1 LQAGLTGFLI
11 STRITTAAN
20 NNRLVGLSYI
30 ATNPDAH
37 CAVPYRPRAV
47 VRIALLRNVR
57 SPFMLPTTDLR
68 HFRSA
73 WLFTERESLTRIGF
87 DYRVTSATA
96 LHFELRAA
104 QMEHSPSDSL

>member
-1 LQAGLTGFLI
+1 
-11 STRITTAAN
+11 
-20 NNRLVGLSYI
+20 
-30 ATNPDAH
+30 
-37 CAVPYRPRAV
+37 
-47 VRIALLRNVR
+47 
-57 SPFMLPTTDLR
+57 MLPTTDLR